1 MAFLG
6 QQTTLGLTDMLATVK
21 LSLLLI
27 STDTGSKVLL
37 TISERARLHSQIT
50 DVNSSPLACCLG

>member
-27 STDTGSKVLL
+27 SSDTGSKVL